1 MLRFLFRRLL
11 IAIPTLFVVVTLAFF
26 MMRAAPGNPFIG
38 ERRLTPEVERNV
50 MAKYGL
56 DRPLPVQYLNYV
68 GGVLHGDFGPSLKY
82 RDKTVL
88 RIIEDGFPKS
98 LLIGTLA
105 MGLAAVV
112 GCMLGVVAALR
123 QNRPPDYAAMAVAVL
138 GVCIPTFVTAPL
150 LVLLFASK
158 LGVLPTAGWPAATQ
172 SWASG
177 WRYLVMPVVVL
188 SLPQIAIIS
197 RLTRAGM
204 IEVLR
209 SNYVRTARAK
219 GLPEHSVVLRHA
231 LRGAILPLVSY
242 LGPATAGV
250 ITGSLVVEQIF
261 QLPGIG
267 RAFVISALERDY
279 TVVMGVVILYA
290 ALILALN
297 LVADVLYALLDP
309 RVRLS

>member
-1 MLRFLFRRLL
+1 MLQFLFRRLL
-11 IAIPTLFVVVTLAFF
+11 VAIPTMFIVVTLAFF
-26 MMRAAPGNPFIG
+26 MMRAAPGSPFVN
-38 ERRLTPEVERNV
+38 ERRLSPEVERNV
-50 MAKYGL
+50 MAKYGM
-56 DRPLPVQYLNYV
+56 DKPLVVQYATYV
-68 GGVLHGDFGPSLKY
+68 GGVLRGDLGPSLNYK
-82 RDKTVL
+82 DKSVL
-88 RIIEDGFPKS
+88 KIISEGFPHS
-98 LLIGTLA
+98 LFIGGMAMTLA
-105 MGLAAVV
+105 ALV
-112 GCMLGVVAALR
+112 GVTLGVVGALR
-123 QNRPPDYAAMAVAVL
+123 QNGPADYTAMGVAVL

-150 LVLLFASK
+150 LVLLFAST
-158 LGVLPTAGWPAATQ
+158 LGILPTAGWPAATQ
-172 SWASG
+172 PLSSA
-177 WRYLVMPVVVL
+177 WRYFVMPVVVL

-267 RAFVISALERDY
+267 RAFVSSALQRDY

-290 ALILALN
+290 GLILFLN
-297 LVADVLYALLDP
+297 LVADILYAALDP